1 MTTATTIG
9 RPRGR
14 LRRAAS
20 GVALVATVAVGV
32 LPALTT
38 APASAE
44 ERTGTSLSI
53 RTVKSAVAPGGSTAV
68 TGVLLIKGTG
78 GEPGHPVTLEA
89 KPAGSDEFVPVAEA
103 VTGDHGGVRV
113 VVTPATTTRY
123 RWHYLG
129 DETTRPSV
137 SGTAR
142 VVVRTPD
149 HPATRLN
156 TTLAI
161 RLAHPLVTPDGTTAI
176 RGRLA
181 VRRVPIAGK
190 WIILL
195 SRTADAESWA
205 FEDFERTN
213 RLGRVGFR
221 VGPDEP
227 TAYRLVFLGTP
238 LLQPARSAVVR
249 VGVRPTVTISADPTV
264 IDPGQSTTVSGT
276 ATAWD
281 GSPVAGAPVELL
293 ARRVGSREGL
303 QVVGTGTT
311 GPDGSV
317 AITHSPLRSQFY
329 RLRVLRTDTVPAGL
343 SPRVRVDVR
352 AATSL
357 SIRGRATVDSY
368 VVSGVLRGRGQVL
381 PHRLVTLLELAPGA
395 SEWVEA
401 DSARTGVRGQVKFRQ
416 PLAVGTSYRLSFA
429 GGPRLA
435 PSTSG
440 TVVQ

>member
-1 MTTATTIG
+1 MTT
-9 RPRGR
+9 R
-14 LRRAAS
+14 LSRAVS
-20 GVALVATVAVGV
+20 GVALAATVAAGA
-32 LPALTT
+32 LPALML
-38 APASAE
+38 APANADE
-44 ERTGTSLSI
+44 LTGTSLSI
-53 RTVKSAVAPGGSTAV
+53 RTVKTAVSPGESTAI
-68 TGVLLIKGTG
+68 TGVLLIEGTG
-78 GEPGHPVTLEA
+78 GESGHTVTLEA
-89 KPAGSDEFVPVAEA
+89 KPAGTDEFVPVAED

-113 VVTPATTTRY
+113 TVTPDTTTRY

-129 DETTRPSV
+129 DEATRPSI

-156 TTLAI
+156 TTLSI
-161 RLAHPLVTPDGTTAI
+161 RLTHAFVDPDGTTAI

-181 VRRVPIAGK
+181 VRRVPIAGR
-190 WIILL
+190 WVILL
-195 SRTADAESWA
+195 SKTSDSESWA
-205 FEDFERTN
+205 FEKAKRTN

-249 VGVRPTVTISADPTV
+249 VGVRPTVTIAAAPTV
-264 IDPGQSTTVSGT
+264 INPGESTTVSGT
-276 ATAWD
+276 ATTWD
-281 GSPVAGAPVELL
+281 GTPVAGAPVQLL
-293 ARRVGSREGL
+293 ARRVGSRDRLE
-303 QVVGTGTT
+303 VVGTGTT
-311 GPDGSV
+311 GLDGSV
-317 AITHSPLRSQFY
+317 AITHSPLRSQYY
-329 RLRVLRTDTVPAGL
+329 RLRVLHTEGVPAGI

-357 SIRGRATVDSY
+357 SIRGRATVDDY
-368 VVSGVLRGRGQVL
+368 AVSGVLRGGGGVL
-381 PHRLVTLLELAPGA
+381 PHRLVTLMALAPGG
-395 SEWVEA
+395 SEWVAA

-416 PLAVGTSYRLSFA
+416 PLAAGTSYRLSFA